1 MFQRL
6 AAALLFGLVIGVSG
20 QAAQAA
26 APLVPT
32 TAGTSIV
39 SAQPTVLAQY
49 NDDSSSG
56 STRVRT
62 RGIGKLIVLVIAG
75 VVGVGGWII
84 RKIRGE

>member
-6 AAALLFGLVIGVSG
+6 AAALLFGLLIGISG
-20 QAAQAA
+20 QVAQAA
-26 APLVPT
+26 APLAPT
-32 TAGTSIV
+32 TVGPSIV
-39 SAQPTVLAQY
+39 AAQPTVLAQE
-49 NDDSSSG
+49 DSSSG

-84 RKIRGE
+84 RKVRGE

>member
-6 AAALLFGLVIGVSG
+6 AAALLFALLVGISG

-26 APLVPT
+26 TPLTPT
-32 TAGTSIV
+32 TAGPSIV
-39 SAQPTVLAQY
+39 AAQPTVLAQE
-49 NDDSSSG
+49 DSSGG

-84 RKIRGE
+84 RKIKGE